1 MRQMAIGAGKEF
13 IKAVPDFEYVFRDV
27 FQGVLRD
34 DILEEI
40 GVSE

>member
-1 MRQMAIGAGKEF
+1 MAIGAGKEL
-13 IKAVPDFEYVFRDV
+13 IKQTPDFEYVFRDV